1 MSEENNRMSG
11 QPLILIVDDEEDVR
25 DLVGSNL
32 RRAGFATAEAT
43 DGISAVRMAR
53 MRNPDAVVLDV
64 MMPGKDGFS
73 VCAEMR
79 ADSELNHMPIVMLTA
94 RGMTE
99 DRITG
104 LMRGAD
110 DYIAKPFSPKELVL
124 RVQAVLRRAVAQ
136 PDSSME
142 LKTGPFHFDI
152 SSWKLTVN
160 GETVELTF
168 REFRLLHMLAS
179 HKGKVLSR
187 EVIMSE
193 VWGYSDHT
201 RTRTLDTHVR
211 RVREKLGDFSDW
223 LQTMRS
229 FGYFFKDPQ
238 TEGEPVLAAAER

>member
-1 MSEENNRMSG
+1 MAG
-11 QPLILIVDDEEDVR
+11 QPLILIVDDEGDVR
-25 DLVGSNL
+25 ELVSSNL
-32 RRAGFATAEAT
+32 KRAGFATVEAA

-53 MRNPDAVVLDV
+53 TRNPDAMVLDV
-64 MMPGKDGFS
+64 MMPGKDGLA

-79 ADSELNHMPIVMLTA
+79 ADNELRRMPVVMLTA

-99 DRITG
+99 DRIAG

-110 DYIAKPFSPKELVL
+110 DYIAKPFSPRELVL

-142 LKTGPFHFDI
+142 LRTGPFHFDMAG
-152 SSWKLTVN
+152 WKMTVQ
-160 GETVELTF
+160 GEVVELTF

-187 EVIMSE
+187 EAIMSE
-193 VWGYSDHT
+193 VWGYADHT

-211 RVREKLGDFSDW
+211 RVREKLGGHAEW

-238 TEGEPVLAAAER
+238 EAGGPVLAGAAR

>member
-1 MSEENNRMSG
+1 MCQEDYCMPE

-25 DLVGSNL
+25 DLVAANL
-32 RRAGFATAEAT
+32 KRAGFATAEAP
-43 DGISAVRMAR
+43 DGVTALRMAR

-64 MMPGKDGFS
+64 MMPGKDGFA

-79 ADSELNHMPIVMLTA
+79 ADDELRQMPVVMLTA

-99 DRITG
+99 DRILG

-110 DYIAKPFSPKELVL
+110 DYVAKPFSPKELIL
-124 RVQAVLRRAVAQ
+124 RVQAVLRRSVAQ

-152 SSWKLTVN
+152 SAWKLMVD
-160 GETVELTF
+160 GEQVELTF

-187 EVIMSE
+187 EAIMSE

-211 RVREKLGDFSDW
+211 RVREKLGNFSDW

-229 FGYFFKDPQ
+229 FGYYFKDPQ
-238 TEGEPVLAAAER
+238 TESEPEPATAGT

>member
-1 MSEENNRMSG
+1 MGAENTRMPS

-25 DLVGSNL
+25 DLVAANL
-32 RRAGFATAEAT
+32 KRAGFETVEAP
-43 DGISAVRMAR
+43 DGIAAVRTAKLR
-53 MRNPDAVVLDV
+53 RPDAVVLDV
-64 MMPGKDGFS
+64 MMPGKDGLS

-79 ADSELNHMPIVMLTA
+79 ADSELKQMPIVMLTA

-104 LMRGAD
+104 LMKGAD
-110 DYIAKPFSPKELVL
+110 DYISKPFSPKELVL

-142 LKTGPFHFDI
+142 LKAGPFWFDI
-152 SSWKLTVN
+152 AGWKLTVD

-187 EVIMSE
+187 ESIMSE
-193 VWGYSDHT
+193 VWGYADHT

-211 RVREKLGDFSDW
+211 RVREKLGGHSEW

-229 FGYFFKDPQ
+229 YGYFFKDPQ
-238 TEGEPVLAAAER
+238 EAGEPIAAGAR